1 MTTQTNPTPE
11 DNYWANKET
20 GAVQF
25 FIRSNTSVRNL
36 ANKII
41 KISESPADSADSLTH
56 FFWTLWEGEIPSEVL
71 AIDPRASLLPVSW
84 KEIVESTVDNELQ
97 PIDSE

>member
-1 MTTQTNPTPE
+1 MISYEDKNWTNR
-11 DNYWANKET
+11 ET

-41 KISESPADSADSLTH
+41 KISKSPTDSADSLTV

-71 AIDPRASLLPVSW
+71 SVKPKASLLPVNW
-84 KEIVESTVDNELQ
+84 VEIVESTVDNELQ
-97 PIDSE
+97 PIDKE